1 MVTKTKPPPPAAR
14 RMRKAGKNSLKGGIT
29 DSCFSMC
36 KIISYFEA
44 DTRLGLGSELTRF
57 VSYVKLSAINSSRE
71 AEGPAL

>member
-1 MVTKTKPPPPAAR
+1 MVTKAKPPPPAAR
-14 RMRKAGKNSLKGGIT
+14 RMRKAGKKSLKGGMT
-29 DSCFSMC
+29 GSWFSIV

-57 VSYVKLSAINSSRE
+57 ISYVKLPAINSSRE